1 MAVFIRKFYDLILN
15 RRTVPRTSSLD
26 HAGIE
31 RRPAEI
37 FADDFVRLLVRIRQ
51 PAGFLINLYALRI
64 GREGERHNTLITEL
78 LFHLG
83 KIDAPLVN
91 TRRSSCF
98 KAHHLHAVCLQ
109 RIRQMCCRLQA
120 VRSRI
125 CAHITV
131 NTPRIQINAGTE
143 NGSLTVVNRAG
154 NGLYA
159 RQNTVFHDQLR
170 NLHLADRQM
179 IGIFENLAHR
189 LAVRPL
195 VCLRTQRMHR
205 RSLRLIQHFRL
216 NKRFVNIFTHLA
228 AERIDLFYEVSLRR
242 ASDVRVARHHGDAVD
257 TYRKYNRFQPHP
269 RCRKCCLASRMAC
282 ADDGNINCFF

>member
-1 MAVFIRKFYDLILN
+1 M
-15 RRTVPRTSSLD
+15 
-26 HAGIE
+26 
-31 RRPAEI
+31 
-37 FADDFVRLLVRIRQ
+37 RLLVRIRQ

-131 NTPRIQINAGTE
+131 NTPCIQINAGTE

-189 LAVRPL
+189 LAVCPL
-195 VCLRTQRMHR
+195 IRLRTQRMHC

-216 NKRFVNIFTHLA
+216 NKRFINIFTHLA
-228 AERIDLFYEVSLRR
+228 AERVDLFYEVSLRGS
-242 ASDVRVARHHGDAVD
+242 SDVRIARHHRDAID

-269 RCRKCCLASRMAC
+269 RCRKCCLASRMART
-282 ADDGNINCFF
+282 DDGNINCFF

>member
-1 MAVFIRKFYDLILN
+1 
-15 RRTVPRTSSLD
+15 
-26 HAGIE
+26 
-31 RRPAEI
+31 
-37 FADDFVRLLVRIRQ
+37 
-51 PAGFLINLYALRI
+51 
-64 GREGERHNTLITEL
+64 
-78 LFHLG
+78 
-83 KIDAPLVN
+83 
-91 TRRSSCF
+91 
-98 KAHHLHAVCLQ
+98 
-109 RIRQMCCRLQA
+109 MCCRLQA

-189 LAVRPL
+189 LAVRPFIR
-195 VCLRTQRMHR
+195 LRTQRMHR

-216 NKRFVNIFTHLA
+216 NKRLINIFTHLT
-228 AERIDLFYEVSLRR
+228 AERVDLFYEVSLRR
-242 ASDVRVARHHGDAVD
+242 ASDVRVARHHGNAVD

-269 RCRKCCLASRMAC
+269 RYRKCCLASRMAC

>member
-1 MAVFIRKFYDLILN
+1 M
-15 RRTVPRTSSLD
+15 RR
-26 HAGIE
+26 
-31 RRPAEI
+31 
-37 FADDFVRLLVRIRQ
+37 
-51 PAGFLINLYALRI
+51 
-64 GREGERHNTLITEL
+64 
-78 LFHLG
+78 
-83 KIDAPLVN
+83 
-91 TRRSSCF
+91 
-98 KAHHLHAVCLQ
+98 
-109 RIRQMCCRLQA
+109 RLQS
-120 VRSRI
+120 VRAGI

-154 NGLYA
+154 NGLYT

-179 IGIFENLAHR
+179 IGIFKNLAHR

-195 VCLRTQRMHR
+195 IRLRTQRMHR

-216 NKRFVNIFTHLA
+216 NKRLINIFTHLA
-228 AERIDLFYEVSLRR
+228 AERVDLFYEVSLRR